1 MKYFHKKD
9 LMDIEHINNTLD
21 KHLSYNKWELLYQ
34 YATKALDQDIERFH
48 KLDEKISKF
57 INTVTII
64 IGVFVAAVPFVFKN
78 HFPPKSFYEWLLIA
92 LIFFTFV
99 SLCSLWS
106 FLFRALKLVNVP
118 RMPFNEEIVELF
130 KSNQDV
136 NTIFFALT
144 KTCLNAFEENKSVN
158 AQKVKFLNKAY
169 EDTVYAASLIV
180 VDLFWIVFLQFLK

>member
-1 MKYFHKKD
+1 MR
-9 LMDIEHINNTLD
+9 TLET
-21 KHLSYNKWELLYQ
+21 SYSSPELDSPVVKFQEQAPY
-34 YATKALDQDIERFH
+34 IERFH

-130 KSNQDV
+130 KLNQNV
-136 NTIFFALT
+136 NTIFFCFNQNMS
-144 KTCLNAFEENKSVN
+144 KC
-158 AQKVKFLNKAY
+158 
-169 EDTVYAASLIV
+169 I
-180 VDLFWIVFLQFLK
+180 